1 MSTGTFSMKSQDSS
15 GLRER
20 SNNIPTT
27 NEDNMTARCGSEPPS
42 EDFKLEKDRK
52 TFGRTPNG
60 TIFTVPQTHDMVS
73 QLLDPRQPKNLSDLI
88 VLVILALHIFAL
100 YALPSSLKRPVFAVL
115 FLFWRGCYNVGIGYL
130 LHIQSHHKRI
140 VAWAKKWNLFENPN
154 TGKNP
159 RPWLYNLIKTELET
173 KIPEDYKLEEAPME
187 YNTWLVFRRVVDLIL
202 MCDFTS
208 YCLFAVA
215 CGSAPADES
224 LAMSILRWGAG
235 IILVLFNL
243 WVKLDAHRVVK
254 DYAWYWG
261 DFFYLIDQEL
271 TFDGVFEMAPHPM
284 YSVGYAGYYGIS
296 MMAASY
302 SVLAI
307 SIVAHMAQFAFL
319 LVVENPHIEKT
330 YNAPP
335 PRKHQE
341 NPSSSDSDHA
351 NALASSKEGSEYSVD
366 PSPTHTPPMN
376 ATQPLSV
383 HNLMGLGNIDLFR
396 ITDVSVLLLQGYVFL
411 ITALTPSTPVYQALF
426 VINAIFWRLWY
437 AVGLG
442 IILDRQSNKK
452 MWTRHFVK
460 YGDSTEEAW
469 QQWKG
474 MYHLS
479 MTMCYASFIAATWK
493 MYSMPSN
500 WAYGLVLLRHVIGAG
515 LVSLQI
521 WTAISIYESLGEFG
535 WFFGDFFFDH
545 APKLTYSGIYRY
557 LNNPE
562 RIIGL
567 AGIWGAVFIT
577 GSRAIFFL
585 ALLSHTLTF
594 AFLQF
599 VEKPHMQKLYGRNL
613 RSEAGLSKSIKRSLP
628 PQIKK
633 WHGNVD
639 RVLEETGHFVEEF
652 LDAARPKLA
661 AGVSTIF
668 RDTSALFSQYPARLT
683 LTRIAPDLAGFDP
696 RDYSVKIEG
705 TSFDSAI
712 HKRTTSK
719 EGINARL
726 PQERMDEFK
735 PLVFEYGAPIKVK
748 WTAPINH
755 SKADWVGLYM
765 VADNAS
771 REVTRIP
778 SSGRWVATVPNEYE
792 FTPADK
798 GILVSN
804 RFVSGEK
811 RRDGSTQDYVEGEM
825 LFEGDKL
832 FWNQGVFEF
841 RYHHDGKH
849 NVMAISLPFEIRIPR
864 FDDENSSLNIS
875 LDSDNSQSQS
885 LIRSAVEQALLP
897 VVRNCFDRDPDI
909 APNSVDESF
918 GELVARDGKYPRRVV
933 HAVHYMFG
941 IEFAPE
947 VVRADGNVRNLAWR
961 ICNAK
966 QVLAPYSMSHS
977 KGTNTPTS
985 EGEKI

>member
-1 MSTGTFSMKSQDSS
+1 MMPSC
-15 GLRER
+15 
-20 SNNIPTT
+20 N
-27 NEDNMTARCGSEPPS
+27 GSEPPS
-42 EDFKLEKDRK
+42 EDLELDKEKK

-100 YALPSSLKRPVFAVL
+100 YALPISLKRPVFAVI

-130 LHIQSHHKRI
+130 LHIQSHHKRM

-173 KIPEDYKLEEAPME
+173 KIPEDYKFEDAPIE

-208 YCLFAVA
+208 YCLFAAA
-215 CGSAPADES
+215 CGGAPADES
-224 LAMSILRWGAG
+224 LVMSILRWVAG

-319 LVVENPHIEKT
+319 LVVENPHIDKT

-335 PRKHQE
+335 PRKHQD
-341 NPSSSDSDHA
+341 NSSPSDIDQADSI
-351 NALASSKEGSEYSVD
+351 ASSKEGFEYSVD
-366 PSPTHTPPMN
+366 SSPTQTPPLN
-376 ATQPLSV
+376 TTQPLSV
-383 HNLMGLGNIDLFR
+383 HNLMGNLDLFR

-411 ITALTPSTPVYQALF
+411 LTAITPSTPFYQALF

-437 AVGLG
+437 SVGLG
-442 IILDRQSNKK
+442 IILDMQSNKK

-469 QQWKG
+469 RQWKG
-474 MYHLS
+474 LYYLS

-493 MYSMPSN
+493 MYSMPSD
-500 WAYGLVLLRHVIGAG
+500 WAYGLVLLRHVLGTG
-515 LVSLQI
+515 LVSLQL

-585 ALLSHTLTF
+585 ALLSHTLTL

-652 LDAARPKLA
+652 LDAARPKFA
-661 AGVSTIF
+661 AGVSTII

-696 RDYSVKIEG
+696 RDYSVSIESDLA
-705 TSFDSAI
+705 T

-719 EGINARL
+719 EGISARF
-726 PQERMDEFK
+726 PQERTDEFK

-748 WTAPINH
+748 WTAPIKH

-765 VADNAS
+765 VADNES
-771 REVTRIP
+771 REVTRI
-778 SSGRWVATVPNEYE
+778 SSTSRWVATVPNEYE
-792 FTPADK
+792 SNPADK
-798 GILVSN
+798 GILVSD
-804 RFVSGEK
+804 RIVSGAK
-811 RRDGSTQDYVEGEM
+811 RIDGSTQDYMEGEM

-832 FWNQGVFEF
+832 FWTQGVFEF

-849 NVMAISLPFEIRIPR
+849 SVMAISLPFEIRIPR
-864 FDDENSSLNIS
+864 FDDENSNLNIC
-875 LDSDNSQSQS
+875 LDPNNSQSQN
-885 LIRSAVEQALLP
+885 LIRSAVEEALLP

-909 APNSVDESF
+909 APNTVDESF

-966 QVLAPYSMSHS
+966 QVLVCRFS
-977 KGTNTPTS
+977 KARARSLSRPTS
-985 EGEKI
+985 SSRHRDE